1 MFDLTKIEVE
11 GKKKSS
17 DKHTKLP
24 SANSCERNL
33 SLQIKTKRNIKT
45 SSLLMSSRIIFFW
58 QNTNWLSNNLFNLCF
73 KLRS

>member
-24 SANSCERNL
+24 SANSYESNL
-33 SLQIKTKRNIKT
+33 SLQIITKETLKYHH
-45 SSLLMSSRIIFFW
+45 
-58 QNTNWLSNNLFNLCF
+58 C
-73 KLRS
+73 

>member
-45 SSLLMSSRIIFFW
+45 SSLLMSSRIIFF
-58 QNTNWLSNNLFNLCF
+58 
-73 KLRS
+73 